1 MGPKGRPQVYD
12 ESSNSDKE
20 NVTTLF
26 TVNAD
31 GLFAPPLTIFKYE
44 RIPANVSKA
53 APPNWGIGKTENGW
67 MPGKSFY
74 EYIANVFLPFL
85 VQSKIQLPVIVFL
98 DGHKSHLTL
107 HLSQFCRENKIVLV
121 ALNPNS
127 TNILQPLD
135 VAVFGPLKKKWK
147 SIVRKWRMENHG
159 KEISKADVPS
169 ALSQIISIPDM
180 KKNIQSGFAKTGI
193 FPFDENKVDYTK
205 CILRKTS
212 SCSARQE
219 MDQEELNKCLQF
231 VESKID
237 GELLIEFKNTKNRNH
252 DWEGDSHA
260 LMLFDVWKSI
270 SEDAETVLP
279 ESGEAPKSPG
289 VSDVSA
295 LQSVPNE
302 AGLIMLPHSSEAG
315 TLGDN
320 DNGTVCANKNSSLL
334 SGFDDIQ
341 QSFSQTDLNV
351 SLSSLFPVSPLPEQL
366 IGLVQQMS
374 LLV

>member
-1 MGPKGRPQVYD
+1 MD
-12 ESSNSDKE
+12 
-20 NVTTLF
+20 
-26 TVNAD
+26 
-31 GLFAPPLTIFKYE
+31 
-44 RIPANVSKA
+44 
-53 APPNWGIGKTENGW
+53 
-67 MPGKSFY
+67 
-74 EYIANVFLPFL
+74 
-85 VQSKIQLPVIVFL
+85 
-98 DGHKSHLTL
+98 
-107 HLSQFCRENKIVLV
+107 
-121 ALNPNS
+121 
-127 TNILQPLD
+127 
-135 VAVFGPLKKKWK
+135 
-147 SIVRKWRMENHG
+147 NHG

-169 ALSQIISIPDM
+169 PLSQIISILDM

-193 FPFDENKVDYTK
+193 FPFDENKGVYTK

-219 MDQEELNKCLQF
+219 MDQEELKKN
-231 VESKID
+231 

-315 TLGDN
+315 TLADN
-320 DNGTVCANKNSSLL
+320 DNGTVCTNKNSSLL

-341 QSFSQTDLNV
+341 QSYSRTDLNV

-366 IGLVQQMS
+366 IGDGIIS
-374 LLV
+374 PS